1 MDFALDVD
9 AITAKQNEPSEIFSN
24 TFVQSKV
31 SLRLGFIR
39 KVYGILSAQLL
50 LTTLVGAYF
59 MFNENAK
66 LFIQSSPNL
75 LYFGCFLSFGLL
87 IALHIKKNETPTNF
101 YLLIAFTLVEAYTV
115 GFIVTLY
122 DSLVVLQAF
131 GLTVAVVLS
140 LTIYTFQSKRDF
152 SSWGAGLFS
161 MLWILILSGIMQI
174 FLQSEVLDTVMAGA
188 GALLFSA
195 FIIFDTHMLLHKL
208 SPEEYILG
216 AITLY
221 LDILNLFLEILK
233 IVAKMNNK
241 N

>member
-9 AITAKQNEPSEIFSN
+9 ALNSKQNQPQEPFTN

-50 LTTLVGAYF
+50 LTTLVGAFF
-59 MFNENAK
+59 MYNEAAK
-66 LFIQSSPNL
+66 VFIQSSPNL
-75 LYFGCFLSFGLL
+75 LYMGCFLSFGLL
-87 IALHIKKNETPTNF
+87 IALHVKKNETPTNF

-115 GFIVTLY
+115 GFVVTLY
-122 DSLVVLQAF
+122 DSFVVLQAF
-131 GLTVAVVLS
+131 GLTVATVLS

-161 MLWILILSGIMQI
+161 MLWILILCSIMQI
-174 FLQSEVLDTVMAGA
+174 FLQSEMVDTVMAGA

-195 FIIFDTHMLLHKL
+195 FIVFDTHILVHKL

-233 IVAKMNNK
+233 ILGKNNK